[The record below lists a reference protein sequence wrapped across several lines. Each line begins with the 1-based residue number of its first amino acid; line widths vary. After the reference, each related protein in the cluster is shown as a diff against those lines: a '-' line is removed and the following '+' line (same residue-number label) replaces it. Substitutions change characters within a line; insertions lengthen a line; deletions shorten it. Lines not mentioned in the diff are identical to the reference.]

1 VVVILSKSDKNTD
14 QFKAWV
20 LPRIEDGEFLSD
32 SNLSPPTVT
41 DLEQWGSDA
50 REEGFQQG
58 FDQGFAQGKVAV
70 ETQQKQWGELINAL
84 DHPLKMLNETIAD
97 TVFNLS
103 ITIAQQLVKKTLQVD
118 PDEVI
123 SVVTDCLE
131 ILAEDS
137 EKLKISLNPTDA
149 TLVIDYL
156 NSYTSNNN
164 YQIVEDAAI
173 TQGGCIVQSKVS
185 TLDATLEKRFAT
197 QFEYLME
204 HKDDEPT
211 GEQSGFA
218 E

>member
-1 VVVILSKSDKNTD
+1 MTLSKSDKNTD

-20 LPRIEDGEFLSD
+20 LPRIEDDEFLSD

-41 DLEQWGSDA
+41 DLEQWGTDA

-58 FDQGFAQGKVAV
+58 FDQGLAQGKVAV
-70 ETQQKQWGELINAL
+70 EVQQKQWGELINAL
-84 DHPLKMLNETIAD
+84 DHPLKMLHNTIAD

-118 PDEVI
+118 SDEVI

-131 ILAEDS
+131 ILAKDS
-137 EKLKISLNPTDA
+137 KKLKISLNPIDA
-149 TLVIDYL
+149 ALVRDYL
-156 NSYTSNNN
+156 NNHNSSNN
-164 YQIVEDAAI
+164 YEVVEDTAI

-204 HKDDEPT
+204 HKDDKPT
-211 GEQSGFA
+211 GEQSGPA